1 MLLVPFAC
9 NPSAAPW
16 DARPLQDAVGA
27 SENRLRE
34 EEAPRD
40 HEHQDAKADTGS
52 VEGARTTS
60 KLANAPKGQE
70 APAKACK
77 QRYEMPAFLDVA
89 HQMRG

>member
-1 MLLVPFAC
+1 MLLVLFAC

-27 SENRLRE
+27 SESRLRE
-34 EEAPRD
+34 EEAPHG
-40 HEHQDAKADTGS
+40 HEHQDAKADTDS
-52 VEGARTTS
+52 VEGTRTAS